1 MPILETRGTGGI
13 MDFQYIAYTSD
24 RKLVKGRLSAT
35 DEGSATSL
43 LNYGGYQLVSLKM
56 MNPFFN
62 LGSVTGRFS
71 RIKPREIIMFSRQ
84 LALLLESG
92 TDIVTS
98 LELLQGQSTNRG
110 LKAIIGQVASDI
122 RGGTSLSTALSKHPR
137 AFPEIYHRTIA
148 AGEQGGNM
156 EVVLRQ
162 MADYLER
169 SLNTEKKIK
178 GALSYPLM
186 LAVVALVVI
195 VIMITFVMP
204 TFIDLYSAF
213 DVELPVATQM
223 LLDVSGWLIQYGLFL
238 LLALVAVVI
247 VGYVYIRT
255 PVGRYQKDKLMLNI
269 PLIGRITVLSE
280 LSRCCRTMA
289 LLFKVGLP
297 LPEIMSLVIHGS
309 NNKAMVEALTE
320 VQQELIRGQG
330 LSKPMSKNKLFL
342 PLMVQMVGVGE
353 ETGNLDNTLT
363 TVAQSYEVEADD
375 RTSAA
380 VGFIQPAMIIMI
392 AIVIGFI
399 AVSLL
404 SAMYSIYGQISI

>member
-1 MPILETRGTGGI
+1 ME
-13 MDFQYIAYTSD
+13 FQYIAYTAE
-24 RKLVKGRLSAT
+24 RKLVKGKLSAT
-35 DEGSATSL
+35 DEEAAASL

-56 MNPFFN
+56 MTPFFN
-62 LGSVTGRFS
+62 LGSVASRFS
-71 RIKPREIIMFSRQ
+71 RIKAREIIMFSRQ

-92 TDIVTS
+92 TDIVTA
-98 LELLQGQSTNRG
+98 LELLQSQATNRG
-110 LKAIIGQVASDI
+110 LRNIVGQVASDI

-148 AGEQGGNM
+148 AGEQGGNL

-162 MADYLER
+162 MADYVER
-169 SLNTEKKIK
+169 SLLTAKKIK
-178 GALSYPLM
+178 GALSYPIM
-186 LAVVALVVI
+186 LGVVALVV
-195 VIMITFVMP
+195 VAIMVAFVMP
-204 TFIDLYSAF
+204 TFIDLYGSF
-213 DVELPVATQM
+213 DVELPAATQM
-223 LLDVSGWLIQYGLFL
+223 LLSASGWLIQYGLFL
-238 LLALVAVVI
+238 LLAMVAVVI
-247 VGYVYIRT
+247 MGYLYIRT
-255 PVGRYQKDKLMLNI
+255 PAGKYQWDKLMLTL
-269 PLIGRITVLSE
+269 PVVGRINVLSE

-330 LSKPMSKNKLFL
+330 LSKPMGKNKLFL

-375 RTSAA
+375 RTSSA
-380 VGFIQPAMIIMI
+380 VGLIQPAMIIGI

-404 SAMYSIYGQISI
+404 SAMYSIYGQVNV